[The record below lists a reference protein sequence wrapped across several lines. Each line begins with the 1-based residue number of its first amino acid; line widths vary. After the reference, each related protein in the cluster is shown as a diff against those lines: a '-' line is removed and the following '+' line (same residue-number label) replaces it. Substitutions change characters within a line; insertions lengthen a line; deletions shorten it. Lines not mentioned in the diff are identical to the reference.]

1 MWPVTAMVDADGV
14 GCERRV
20 GVKQQLVIETRSLRH
35 SYGGVQAV
43 RGLDI
48 GVAAGEMVGL
58 IGPNG
63 AGKSTVIE
71 CISGSVRGF
80 SGSVLLYGT
89 DISRWPM
96 HRIARAGLLR
106 TYQIPRLFRRLSVIS
121 NLMLAAEQGT
131 VETMSSTLLG
141 RWRARDAERLSQCL
155 DVLQRFGLLGIADN
169 AASDLSGGQER
180 LVELCRILLMRP
192 KVVLLDEPFAG
203 VSPEN
208 RYRLAEAID
217 ELRAAGSTLL
227 MVEHRLEWV
236 ERLCERVVVMAQG
249 QQIAAGVMD
258 DIRGNKEVIESYLGT
273 KSHSRPSASKGARA

>member
-1 MWPVTAMVDADGV
+1 M
-14 GCERRV
+14 RR
-20 GVKQQLVIETRSLRH
+20 QLVIETRSLQH

-43 RGLDI
+43 RGMDI
-48 GVAAGEMVGL
+48 QVADGEMVGL

-80 SGSVLLYGT
+80 SGHVVLYGT

-96 HRIARAGLLR
+96 HRIARAGMLR
-106 TYQIPRLFRRLSVIS
+106 SYQIPRLFRRLSVIS

-131 VETMSSTLLG
+131 VESMGSTLLG

-155 DVLQRFGLLGIADN
+155 DVLERFGLLAIADN
-169 AASDLSGGQER
+169 PASDLSGGQER

-192 KVVLLDEPFAG
+192 RVVLLDEPFAG

-208 RYRLAEAID
+208 RYRLAEAIG

-249 QQIAAGVMD
+249 QQIAAGVMEE
-258 DIRGNKEVIESYLGT
+258 IRGNAEVIQSYLGT
-273 KSHSRPSASKGARA
+273 KSHSLSSAPSGARA